1 MPGAFIPQCDEQ
13 GDFMPVQCHA
23 STGACWCAN
32 SDGTEIDGTR
42 GMYRGNA
49 VLSIETCAWPP
60 RAASPCARS
69 FLSCLH
75 TISSVTFMS

>member
-42 GMYRGNA
+42 GMYR
-49 VLSIETCAWPP
+49 V
-60 RAASPCARS
+60 RS
-69 FLSCLH
+69 RLQRRKLCL
-75 TISSVTFMS
+75 IL